1 MSITYTWKITGVK
14 KLPTL
19 GELSNVITHINFD
32 YTGSIG
38 SGEDKKESTF
48 HGTCPIGS
56 PDAEN
61 FVEIDKLT
69 EEDVINWAKAHHSV
83 VGMNKVISEKLGEP
97 IYVEVTSSELPWL
110 SGE

>member
-38 SGEDKKESTF
+38 SGEDKKES
-48 HGTCPIGS
+48 
-56 PDAEN
+56 
-61 FVEIDKLT
+61 
-69 EEDVINWAKAHHSV
+69 
-83 VGMNKVISEKLGEP
+83 
-97 IYVEVTSSELPWL
+97 
-110 SGE
+110 